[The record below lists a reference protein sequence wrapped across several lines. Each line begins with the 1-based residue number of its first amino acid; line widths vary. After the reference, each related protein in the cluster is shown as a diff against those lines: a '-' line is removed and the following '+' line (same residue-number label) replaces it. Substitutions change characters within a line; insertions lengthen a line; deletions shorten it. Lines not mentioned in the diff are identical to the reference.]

1 MICHK
6 IAHIFIEVRA
16 VNVNIRYVILQH
28 PIRFL
33 QIGWRWSVYFIFT
46 KFPCLRL
53 RQVLHLSP
61 TNWVITL
68 SSWAVIISECDHS
81 YPGSVTGRECQCQSE
96 KIRGAPSLVNP
107 DYCRACIILV
117 WALFTWTGLM
127 SSRSSV
133 HRALVKRPECLPGF
147 SNQVSGMRLSKRVKI
162 RLLNFLCILFLFRS
176 HICTSCHDWAI
187 LSLAHDSWYSK
198 RESYHQIP
206 VTT

>member
-1 MICHK
+1 M
-6 IAHIFIEVRA
+6 
-16 VNVNIRYVILQH
+16 
-28 PIRFL
+28 
-33 QIGWRWSVYFIFT
+33 S
-46 KFPCLRL
+46 
-53 RQVLHLSP
+53 RQNHGS
-61 TNWVITL
+61 
-68 SSWAVIISECDHS
+68 CDHS
-81 YPGSVTGRECQCQSE
+81 YQDCAKFCNSLPVTESSPSHHQWMWSQLSRISDGWECQCQSE

-107 DYCRACIILV
+107 DYSSLACILV
-117 WALFTWTGLM
+117 WALFKRTGLM
-127 SSRSSV
+127 SSQVIST

-162 RLLNFLCILFLFRS
+162 RPVNFLCTVFLFRS